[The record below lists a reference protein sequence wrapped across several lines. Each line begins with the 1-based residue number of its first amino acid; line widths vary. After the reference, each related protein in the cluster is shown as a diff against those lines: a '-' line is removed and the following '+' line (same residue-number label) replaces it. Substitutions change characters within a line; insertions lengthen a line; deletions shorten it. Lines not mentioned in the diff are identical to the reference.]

1 MEFSSQNT
9 GVGSLSFLQ
18 GILPMQGLNPGLP
31 LCSQILY
38 QLSHKRSPRI
48 LERVAYPFSRG
59 FPNPGSELGSPAL
72 QADSSTTE
80 LCGKPTAR
88 ILEWCSICSSS
99 GPCLSE
105 LSTVTHPSWFI
116 ELSKPFCHDK
126 AVTHEG
132 DKKWCFWIVVLK
144 KTLESPLDTKEI
156 KLVNSKGNQPWILIG
171 KTDAEVPEAPI
182 LWPPDTNFG
191 KDPDA
196 CKDWRKK
203 KREIKDEMIG

>member
-1 MEFSSQNT
+1 MSDSSWPHGLYSPWESPGQNT
-9 GVGSLSFLQ
+9 KMGSCSLLQ
-18 GILPMQGLNPGLP
+18 GVFLTQGSKPGLP
-31 LCSQILY
+31 HCRQILDW
-38 QLSHKRSPRI
+38 LSHQGSPRI

-59 FPNPGSELGSPAL
+59 FPNPGIELGSPAL

-88 ILEWCSICSSS
+88 ILEWCSMCSSS

-144 KTLESPLDTKEI
+144 KTLKSPFDCKEI
-156 KLVNSKGNQPWILIG
+156 KPVNLKGNQP
-171 KTDAEVPEAPI
+171 
-182 LWPPDTNFG
+182 
-191 KDPDA
+191 
-196 CKDWRKK
+196 
-203 KREIKDEMIG
+203 